1 MNLNNYTGENMEM
14 EILKHNDFSGAV
26 VAYLKGV
33 VNGESSQVFE
43 KRILDLI
50 ASGEKLFIFNLAQAE
65 YLTSAAFRSLMVVG
79 KMLKI
84 KRGRLAITNCND
96 SVKEVFKLMNF
107 DSIFVMFETEEEA
120 LKEIGAPSGGKFY

>member
-1 MNLNNYTGENMEM
+1 M
-14 EILKHNDFSGAV
+14 EILKHNDYSGAV

-50 ASGEKLFIFNLAQAE
+50 AAEEKLFIFNLAQAD

-84 KRGRLAITNCND
+84 KRGRLAITNCNE

-120 LKEIGAPSGGKFY
+120 LKEIGAPAGGKFY